1 MTPQGQSWPN
11 VLGVRLQGPLPAG
24 RLMSFHTSHCPLLST
39 FYPLLS
45 RVSIASQGSL
55 PAGCRPAAHVGCRP
69 AAQCVWQCVC
79 RDFERAG
86 GSPRL
91 RFAPWCG
98 SLAVA
103 LASRFGGVYPR
114 ASALRLMCFWQC
126 VCRDFEWAGGSP
138 RLRFAP
144 WCGRL
149 AAVLASRFGGVY
161 PRASALR
168 LMCGCGTPFGCR
180 TLPESQALLGI
191 RLSRACGQG
200 GHTGNTDFPVVPIRS
215 RMPPPSGIL
224 LLPFRVIP
232 ACS

>member
-79 RDFERAG
+79 RDFER
-86 GSPRL
+86 
-91 RFAPWCG
+91 
-98 SLAVA
+98 
-103 LASRFGGVYPR
+103 
-114 ASALRLMCFWQC
+114 
-126 VCRDFEWAGGSP
+126 AGGSP

>member
-1 MTPQGQSWPN
+1 MCWE
-11 VLGVRLQGPLPAG
+11 
-24 RLMSFHTSHCPLLST
+24 
-39 FYPLLS
+39 
-45 RVSIASQGSL
+45 
-55 PAGCRPAAHVGCRP
+55 
-69 AAQCVWQCVC
+69 CVC
-79 RDFERAG
+79 RGRCPRAG
-86 GSPRL
+86 SCL
-91 RFAPWCG
+91 STLLTVLYSQLSTLY
-98 SLAVA
+98 SLA
-103 LASRFGGVYPR
+103 LASRLRALYPRASALRLSAFGNAFAEILSGRAEAPGCVSHPGAGAWLWRWHRVSGALYPR